1 MKLETY
7 YKKYNLQP
15 LSNKDI
21 VNAIVMYETGMTSGP
36 IGARFWP
43 NEPVERRAKMVRK
56 IIHKYSKCGKE
67 KTSARDRRNYWHQ
80 HDLADFI
87 SDLNKKLVDDI
98 SIEAHEQQIKQELT
112 NEYKLANDNKLD
124 DLHNEKDIWFKHYTS
139 KNRLNYSAQKSM
151 AIKRGV
157 GWEFNSFE
165 EWLLWWLQTG
175 KFDQRGVNNE
185 DYQMCRINDT
195 GPYRWNNVYCDT
207 GKNNKLHK
215 GKEKPDQD
223 TLLILESV

>member
-7 YKKYNLQP
+7 YKKYNLTP

-21 VNAIVMYETGMTSGP
+21 VNAIVMFEIGMTAGP

-43 NEPVERRAKMVRK
+43 DCPNRFRQIMVRK
-56 IIHKYSKCGKE
+56 IIHKYSRSGTV
-67 KTSARDRRNYWHQ
+67 KTKARDRRKYWHQ

-98 SIEAHEQQIKQELT
+98 SIEAHEQQIKQELA
-112 NEYKLANDNKLD
+112 NEYKLANDNKLG
-124 DLHNEKDIWFKHYTS
+124 DLINEKDIWFKHYTP
-139 KNRLNYSAQKSM
+139 KNILAYNAQKSM
-151 AIKRGV
+151 AKKRGV